1 MLLCVVRFISLRFG
15 LYLWLADWFVVGWL
29 LLFVWFWLPF
39 VGVCCCFAGLLLLVG
54 FACFVV
60 LLLLWVCGCFVD
72 FVFNGLLCFWMC
84 GLGGFVFVVGLLCF
98 GCCFGFTCL
107 LLRVCWCVDFVC

>member
-39 VGVCCCFAGLLLLVG
+39 VGVCAVALRGLLLLVG

-60 LLLLWVCGCFVD
+60 LLLLWVCGCF
-72 FVFNGLLCFWMC
+72 C
-84 GLGGFVFVVGLLCF
+84 
-98 GCCFGFTCL
+98 
-107 LLRVCWCVDFVC
+107 